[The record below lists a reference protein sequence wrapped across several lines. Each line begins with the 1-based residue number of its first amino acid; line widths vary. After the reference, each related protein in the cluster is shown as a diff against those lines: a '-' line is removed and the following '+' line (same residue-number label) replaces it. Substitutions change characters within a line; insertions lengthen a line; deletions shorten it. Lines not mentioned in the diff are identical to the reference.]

1 MHILN
6 PGVADC
12 FTGRRP
18 YLALHSSGIKGSN
31 LAVSGSPPL
40 LCLCAGFGFGDQQMS
55 SSVSH
60 KAPQIKDREMIEE

>member
-12 FTGRRP
+12 FTGRRL
-18 YLALHSSGIKGSN
+18 YLALHSSGIKDSN
-31 LAVSGSPPL
+31 LAVSCPPL
-40 LCLCAGFGFGDQQMS
+40 LSSLCAGFGFGDQRMS
-55 SSVSH
+55 SDVSH